1 MHTDNNT
8 DQMGKQPSKQ
18 DMHKYV
24 FDQKWGATAIDY
36 ESGYIA
42 HQNHKANAY
51 VFSFNATIVHVN

>member
-1 MHTDNNT
+1 
-8 DQMGKQPSKQ
+8 MGKQPSKQ
-18 DMHKYV
+18 DMHKYA

-51 VFSFNATIVHVN
+51 VFWFNATIVHVN